1 MDSLLFSL
9 LLGILVVLIFSTVHK
24 SFQAQGPEG
33 PVGPTGPQG
42 LHGQQ
47 GKTVEYIGPTGPRG
61 PAGSQGPSGPFGPAG
76 PLGSSISWRTL
87 NVNYEDNFVGFVPS
101 ATYAEVSSSGPTGT
115 LDSTTYDVTLNLA
128 KPWPMNKLSATC
140 TSSNKA
146 LSSVSV
152 VTTSGPQQA
161 STVFSFDIVRGQQGP
176 RGLQGP
182 TGLIGSSADGIEG
195 HQGLTGPTGPTGTI
209 GIGLESANEG
219 LGLETVN
226 ALVTYGRTIT
236 GTGTLCINDSISRKN
251 VDCSITSPGNLNITS
266 LTTLGSI
273 LVPQSVPIV
282 EPNYIT
288 SDNGISV
295 TVNSTPII
303 TKTYA
308 CQTFVGQFIGNADA
322 SLAEVFTFNAS
333 TKYSALFTFSIQS
346 IFTSPAYNRQIKG
359 FLYKGLVTVF
369 NEPSNERCT
378 SPAIESS
385 GSSICLTGY
394 TPNLPYLWS
403 LTSSPLINKFGL

>member
-1 MDSLLFSL
+1 MDSLVFL
-9 LLGILVVLIFSTVHK
+9 LVGTLVVLIFITIQK
-24 SFQAQGPEG
+24 SFQPQGPEG
-33 PVGPTGPQG
+33 FEGPTGPQG
-42 LHGQQ
+42 ISGQQ
-47 GKTVEYIGPTGPRG
+47 GKTVDYFGPTGPRG
-61 PAGSQGPSGPFGPAG
+61 PIGPQGPSGPFGPAG
-76 PLGSSISWRTL
+76 PLGSSINWQTL
-87 NVNYEDNFVGFVPS
+87 NVNYEDNFIGFTPS
-101 ATYAEVSSSGPTGT
+101 ATFAEVVSSSGPSGSAT
-115 LDSTTYDVTLNLA
+115 SYDVTLNLA
-128 KPWPMNKLSATC
+128 KPWPMNQLSVTC

-146 LSSVSV
+146 SSSVSV

-182 TGLIGSSADGIEG
+182 SGLVGASADGIEG
-195 HQGLTGPTGPTGTI
+195 LQGLSGATGPTGTI

-236 GTGTLCINDSISRKN
+236 GTGTLCINDSISREN
-251 VDCSITSPGNLNITS
+251 LNCSITTPGTLNASS

-273 LVPQSVPIV
+273 FVPESMPIV

-288 SDNGISV
+288 ADNGITI
-295 TVNSTPII
+295 TVNSTPTI
-303 TKTYA
+303 TENYA

-322 SLAEVFTFNAS
+322 SLAAVFTFNAS

-359 FLYKGLVTVF
+359 FLYKGLITVF
-369 NEPSNERCT
+369 NEPLNERCT
-378 SPAIESS
+378 SPSIQSS
-385 GSSICLTGY
+385 GSSICLTDY

-403 LTSSPLINKFGL
+403 LTSSPLINKFGI